1 MFLVGF
7 MGSGKNT
14 VGRELAR
21 RLAWEFVDLDARIE
35 AREGQTIPEIFRL
48 QGEAAFRSAE
58 TNALRDLVTN
68 SLNRDSVVALGG
80 GTFAQENNRELLR
93 PWSSIF
99 LDAPP
104 EELWQRCQQDET
116 AAGAGSGSGTPAE
129 RRPLRRNPE
138 QFARLHAE
146 RLPYYRQA
154 SLVVQTPGKEIAAV
168 CHEIENALQ
177 LREDPEARK
186 NSAGSR
192 AIPRS
197 SSQES

>member
-14 VGRELAR
+14 VGQELAH
-21 RLAWEFVDLDARIE
+21 RLAWDFVDLDGRIE

-48 QGEAAFRSAE
+48 QGETAFRCAE

-68 SLNRDSVVALGG
+68 SLTRDSVVALGG

-93 PWSSIF
+93 PWPSIF

-104 EELWQRCQQDET
+104 QELWQRCLQDET
-116 AAGAGSGSGTPAE
+116 AAGAGSGSDTLVE
-129 RRPLRRNPE
+129 RRPLRRDPE

-154 SLVVQTPGKEIAAV
+154 SLVVQTVGKELAV
-168 CHEIENALQ
+168 ICLEIERALQ
-177 LREDPEARK
+177 LREDSEG
-186 NSAGSR
+186 AGTG
-192 AIPRS
+192 
-197 SSQES
+197 ELK